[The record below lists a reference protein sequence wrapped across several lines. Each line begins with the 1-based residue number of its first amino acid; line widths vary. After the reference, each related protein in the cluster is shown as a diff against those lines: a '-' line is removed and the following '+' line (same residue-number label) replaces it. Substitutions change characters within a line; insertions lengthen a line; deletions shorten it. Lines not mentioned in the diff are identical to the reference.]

1 MASWLYIDNR
11 DPDNTTVLQIDTNSQ
26 TFIIAKEPLN

>member
-1 MASWLYIDNR
+1 MASWLYIDTS